1 MVFMS
6 IGRGIADFMDARFG
20 AIRAYQDQ
28 ASAIARSRRHEAPFN
43 AIPGRVVNVTYRL
56 LSIEVEH
63 PDELRLVAVQSV
75 HFQKGSQLGN
85 LVGRKIAQ
93 TRHDVLMAKDGDQW
107 VISELNQGITE
118 VTDFRG
124 LIK

>member
-1 MVFMS
+1 MIFMS
-6 IGRGIADFMDARFG
+6 IGRGVADFVDARFG

-28 ASAIARSRRHEAPFN
+28 ASEIAKSRRNQSPFVT
-43 AIPGRVVNVTYRL
+43 IRGRLVNVSYRL
-56 LSIEVEH
+56 LEIECEH

-93 TRHDVLMAKDGDQW
+93 TRHDVLMTKDGDQW
-107 VISELNQGITE
+107 VISELKQGVTE

-124 LIK
+124 LLK